1 MKRYLP
7 LLILA
12 SALVA
17 CSSTEADWQKATAAN
32 TVPAYQQFLQN
43 HPTGNHA
50 DEARSRIRALE
61 DDQAWMEAKNAN
73 TTESFQQYLQK
84 EPMGTHAQQARDQ
97 LTALQRASAWQVAQA
112 SGTASALQDFLQK
125 YPTGPE
131 ADQARARLDSDYQV
145 QLAEYHS
152 KREAEHAVKKLE
164 SRYGKVVQGLS
175 VSTGTDKL
183 NQVHSAPMS
192 LANAQAACTA
202 LKKSGQHC
210 EVVKVAQR

>member
-1 MKRYLP
+1 MKRFLP

-12 SALVA
+12 GVLLA
-17 CSSTEADWQKATAAN
+17 CSSTESDWQKASTAN
-32 TVPAYQQFLQN
+32 TVQAYQQFLQS
-43 HPTGNHA
+43 HATGDHA
-50 DEARSRIRALE
+50 DEARSRIRALQ
-61 DDQAWMEAKNAN
+61 DDQAWMEAMNTN

-84 EPMGTHAQQARDQ
+84 EPMGTHAQQARDRI
-97 LTALQRASAWQVAQA
+97 TALQRASDWQVAQA
-112 SGTASALQDFLQK
+112 SGSAAALQSFLQK

-145 QLAEYHS
+145 QLAEYHT
-152 KREAEHAVKKLE
+152 KREADHAVKRLE
-164 SRYGKVVQGLS
+164 SRYGKVVHGLT

-192 LANAQAACTA
+192 LANAQAACTTVE
-202 LKKSGQHC
+202 KSGQHC